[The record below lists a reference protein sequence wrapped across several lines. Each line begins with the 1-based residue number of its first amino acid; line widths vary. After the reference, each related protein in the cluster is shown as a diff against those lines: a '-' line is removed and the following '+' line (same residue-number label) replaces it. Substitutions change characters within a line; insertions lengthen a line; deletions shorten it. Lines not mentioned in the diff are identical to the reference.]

1 MVDYALG
8 LVETK
13 GLVAAIEAADT
24 MVKTA
29 NVVLIG
35 KEITRDAL
43 VTIKVVGDTAA
54 VRSAVDA
61 GAAAAQRV
69 GELVSQHIIPRPGD
83 GLEELIFAESQ
94 YSQNEVDRI
103 FNGESTPPAKKVL
116 SKEEKPV
123 VPQVENVNEV
133 EEATAEQLKEE
144 PPQEELSAMPEGLSP
159 DLQVYFKQLDS
170 MSVHEL
176 RRFARTVE
184 GLSIFGR
191 QISRANKKELVI
203 ELLKGKKA

>member
-35 KEITRDAL
+35 KEITRGAL
-43 VTIKVVGDTAA
+43 VTIKITGDTAA

-69 GELVSQHIIPRPGD
+69 GELVSKHVIPRPAD
-83 GLEELIFAESQ
+83 GLEVLIFAESQ
-94 YSQNEVDRI
+94 LRHDA
-103 FNGESTPPAKKVL
+103 GEKVL
-116 SKEEKPV
+116 NREPVQPEKR
-123 VPQVENVNEV
+123 
-133 EEATAEQLKEE
+133 EE
-144 PPQEELSAMPEGLSP
+144 PPIQQKEKVQEIIEEPKKEPVQEEPSIMPEGLTP
-159 DLQVYFKQLDS
+159 ELQEYFKQLDV
-170 MSVHEL
+170 MTVHEL
-176 RRFARTVE
+176 RRLARTVE
-184 GLSIFGR
+184 GLSIYGR
-191 QISRANKKELVI
+191 QISRANKKELIV
-203 ELLKGKKA
+203 ELLKIQKA